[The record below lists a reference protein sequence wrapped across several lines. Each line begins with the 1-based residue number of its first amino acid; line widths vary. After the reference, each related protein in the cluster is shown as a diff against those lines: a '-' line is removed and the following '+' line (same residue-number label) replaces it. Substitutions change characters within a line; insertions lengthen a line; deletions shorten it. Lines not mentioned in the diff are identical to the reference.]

1 MYRLPLD
8 QQVLLVL
15 QTVALVGLCV
25 HMWRARL
32 QHTYVYFFAYLLLA
46 LLQTVLLAF
55 IIPYDRPAY
64 VYVWLVT
71 EGAIVCFYALIVLEL
86 YSIVLGGLA
95 GLASV
100 SRRYL
105 RIALAAAI
113 LISVVLLIFEQ
124 SPASITGHFLLFERA
139 IVGSLLIFV
148 LFITMFLVYYPV
160 PLNRNVI
167 VYSVGYAVYY
177 LTKAAALFL
186 RNIGHRWYRSLGDL
200 LIVVS
205 TSCLVFWMFTLN
217 RSGEAKNMVIG
228 HRWHPE
234 DEERLLS
241 QLKEINASL
250 SRAARK

>member
-8 QQVLLVL
+8 QQVLIAL
-15 QTVALVGLCV
+15 QTAALVGLCV
-25 HMWRARL
+25 RMWRARL
-32 QHTYVYFFAYLLLA
+32 QQTYVYFFAYLLLA
-46 LLQTVLLAF
+46 LLQTLLGVF
-55 IIPYDRPAY
+55 IPYDQPAY
-64 VYVWLVT
+64 VYMWLGT
-71 EGAIVCFYALIVLEL
+71 EGLIVCFYVLIVLEL
-86 YSIVLGGLA
+86 YTIVLKDLK

-105 RIALAAAI
+105 RITLAAAI
-113 LISVVLLIFEQ
+113 LISLVLLSFEKNPP
-124 SPASITGHFLLFERA
+124 SVTGLFLILERT

-186 RNIGHRWYRSLGDL
+186 RNIGHRWDRPLGDL

-205 TSCLVFWMFTLN
+205 SSCLVFWTFTLN
-217 RSGEAKNMVIG
+217 RSGEAKNVVIG

>member
-1 MYRLPLD
+1 MSRLPLD
-8 QQVLLVL
+8 QQVLIVL
-15 QTVALVGLCV
+15 QTAALVGLCV

-32 QHTYVYFFAYLLLA
+32 QQTYVYFFAYLLLA
-46 LLQTVLLAF
+46 LLQTLLGVF
-55 IIPYDRPAY
+55 IPYDQPAY
-64 VYVWLVT
+64 VYMWLGT
-71 EGAIVCFYALIVLEL
+71 EGLIACFYVLIVLEL
-86 YSIVLGGLA
+86 YTMVLKDLT

-105 RIALAAAI
+105 RITLAAAI
-113 LISVVLLIFEQ
+113 LISLVLLSFEKNPP
-124 SPASITGHFLLFERA
+124 SVTGLFLILERT

-186 RNIGHRWYRSLGDL
+186 RNIGHRWDRPLGDL

-205 TSCLVFWMFTLN
+205 SSCLVFWMFTLN
-217 RSGEAKNMVIG
+217 RSGEAKNVVMG

>member
-1 MYRLPLD
+1 MYQLPLD
-8 QQVLLVL
+8 QQVLIVV
-15 QTVALVGLCV
+15 QIAALIGLCV
-25 HMWRARL
+25 HIWRERL
-32 QHTYVYFFAYLLLA
+32 QQTYVYFFAYLLMA
-46 LLQTVLLAF
+46 LLQAVLLVF
-55 IIPYDRPAY
+55 TPYDQPVY
-64 VYVWLVT
+64 VYVWLAT
-71 EGAIVCFYALIVLEL
+71 EGLIVLFYVLIVLEL
-86 YSIVLGGLA
+86 YTIVLRDLT

-105 RIALAAAI
+105 RITLAAAI
-113 LISVVLLIFEQ
+113 LISVVLLSFEK
-124 SPASITGHFLLFERA
+124 SPPSVTGLFLIVERT

-160 PLNRNVI
+160 PLNRNII

-186 RNIGHRWYRSLGDL
+186 RNIGHRWYRPLGDL

-205 TSCLVFWMFTLN
+205 GSCLVFWIFTLN

-250 SRAARK
+250 SRAGRK

>member
-15 QTVALVGLCV
+15 QTAAQVGLCV

-32 QHTYVYFFAYLLLA
+32 QQAYGYFFAYLLLA
-46 LLQTVLLAF
+46 LLQTVLLGF

-64 VYVWLVT
+64 VSVWLVT
-71 EGAIVCFYALIVLEL
+71 EGSIVCFYAFIVLEL
-86 YSIVLGGLA
+86 YTIVLEDLA

-113 LISVVLLIFEQ
+113 LISAVLLSFEKNPP
-124 SPASITGHFLLFERA
+124 SVTGLFLILERT

-167 VYSVGYAVYY
+167 VYSVGYAVYF
-177 LTKAAALFL
+177 LTKAAALFI
-186 RNIGHRWYRSLGDL
+186 RNLGHRWDRPLGDV

-205 TSCLVFWMFTLN
+205 TSCLLFWMFALN
-217 RSGEAKNMVIG
+217 RSGEAKTVVFG
-228 HRWHPE
+228 HKWRPE
-234 DEERLLS
+234 DEERLLL
-241 QLKEINASL
+241 QLKGINASL

>member
-8 QQVLLVL
+8 QQVLIVL
-15 QTVALVGLCV
+15 QTAALVGLCV

-32 QHTYVYFFAYLLLA
+32 QQTYVYFFAYLLLA
-46 LLQTVLLAF
+46 LLQTLLGVF
-55 IIPYDRPAY
+55 IPYDQPAY
-64 VYVWLVT
+64 VYMWLGT
-71 EGAIVCFYALIVLEL
+71 EGLIVCFYVLIVLEL
-86 YSIVLGGLA
+86 YTIVLKDLT

-105 RIALAAAI
+105 RITLAAAI
-113 LISVVLLIFEQ
+113 LISLVLLSFEKNPP
-124 SPASITGHFLLFERA
+124 SVTGLFLILERT

-186 RNIGHRWYRSLGDL
+186 RNIGHRWDRPLGDL

-205 TSCLVFWMFTLN
+205 SSCLVFWMFTLN
-217 RSGEAKNMVIG
+217 RSGEAKNVVIG

-250 SRAARK
+250 GRAARK

>member
-1 MYRLPLD
+1 MFRLPLD
-8 QQVLLVL
+8 QQLLLVV
-15 QTVALVGLCV
+15 QTAALVGLCV
-25 HMWRARL
+25 HIWRERL
-32 QHTYVYFFAYLLLA
+32 QQTYAYFFGYLISA
-46 LLQTVLLAF
+46 LLQTVLVF
-55 IIPYDRPAY
+55 IPYDQPAY
-64 VYVWLVT
+64 VYVWLAT
-71 EGAIVCFYALIVLEL
+71 EGLIVLFYVLIVLEL
-86 YSIVLGGLA
+86 YTVVLRDLT

-105 RIALAAAI
+105 RITLAAAI
-113 LISVVLLIFEQ
+113 LISLVLLSFEK
-124 SPASITGHFLLFERA
+124 SPPSVTGLFLIVERT

-186 RNIGHRWYRSLGDL
+186 RNIGHRWYRPLGDL
-200 LIVVS
+200 LILVS

-217 RSGEAKNMVIG
+217 RKGEAKSMVIG

-241 QLKEINASL
+241 QLQEINASL